1 MQVQDTS
8 FLKNEIM
15 RLKKEKDVVIL
26 AHNYEIPD
34 VQDVADF
41 TGDSLG
47 LSRLA
52 ATVPQKT
59 ILFCGVHFM
68 AETASIISPEKR
80 VLLPSLEAG
89 CSLSDSITVE
99 ELRNWKKQHPNA
111 ISVGYV
117 NTTAEIK
124 SELDFCCTSSN
135 AVNVVKSI
143 PADKEIL
150 FLPDMF
156 LGSYVAKM
164 TGRKNIHIWAGECHV
179 HAGITPEDVTKK
191 LQSMKDAEFVI
202 HPECSCTTP
211 MMYDVADGTKNV
223 GDIIT
228 SNNLIDAI
236 GTFSTRITLVYSQA
250 HPDGQQ
256 KACKDVYNDDI
267 RGKMSVIIDDLE
279 KKLSAL
285 NNESVASFEDRGQ
298 YISQLFFGTS
308 KSARKYLQQNWLIN
322 ATNKAFIN
330 SAKVSGINPNAV
342 AYGTAMAEQHMR
354 NQFFISGILAKE
366 YLPKVF
372 QIP

>member
-124 SELDFCCTSSN
+124 SELDYCCTSSN
-135 AVNVVKSI
+135 AVNVVKAI
-143 PADKEIL
+143 PEDKEIL

-164 TGRKNIHIWAGECHV
+164 TGRKNMHIWAGECHV

-191 LQSMKDAEFVI
+191 LESMKDAEFVI
-202 HPECSCTTP
+202 HPECSSTTP
-211 MMYDVADGTKNV
+211 MMYDVADGIYDDKKVSILSTEGMLNHVSKSKSKNFVVATETGILYRMKKQNPEKTFIPASEKAECEYMKMITLEKVYDALVNEKNV
-223 GDIIT
+223 IT
-228 SNNLIDAI
+228 VPKEIADKARLAID
-236 GTFSTRITLVYSQA
+236 R
-250 HPDGQQ
+250 
-256 KACKDVYNDDI
+256 
-267 RGKMSVIIDDLE
+267 MLE
-279 KKLSAL
+279 
-285 NNESVASFEDRGQ
+285 
-298 YISQLFFGTS
+298 IS
-308 KSARKYLQQNWLIN
+308 
-322 ATNKAFIN
+322 
-330 SAKVSGINPNAV
+330 
-342 AYGTAMAEQHMR
+342 
-354 NQFFISGILAKE
+354 
-366 YLPKVF
+366 
-372 QIP
+372 

>member
-1 MQVQDTS
+1 MLVQDTS

-34 VQDVADF
+34 VQDIADF

-59 ILFCGVHFM
+59 ILFCG
-68 AETASIISPEKR
+68 PEKR

-124 SELDFCCTSSN
+124 SELDYCCTSSN
-135 AVNVVKSI
+135 AVNVVKAI
-143 PADKEIL
+143 PEDKEIL

-164 TGRKNIHIWAGECHV
+164 TGRKNMHIWAGECHV

-211 MMYDVADGTKNV
+211 MMYDVADGSYDDNKVSILSTEGMLNHVSKSKSKNFV
-223 GDIIT
+223 VATETGILYRMKKE
-228 SNNLIDAI
+228 NPEK
-236 GTFSTRITLVYSQA
+236 TFIPASEKAECEYMKMITLEKVYDA
-250 HPDGQQ
+250 
-256 KACKDVYNDDI
+256 
-267 RGKMSVIIDDLE
+267 
-279 KKLSAL
+279 
-285 NNESVASFEDRGQ
+285 
-298 YISQLFFGTS
+298 
-308 KSARKYLQQNWLIN
+308 LIN
-322 ATNKAFIN
+322 ERNVITVPKKIADKARLAIDR
-330 SAKVSGINPNAV
+330 
-342 AYGTAMAEQHMR
+342 MLE
-354 NQFFISGILAKE
+354 IS
-366 YLPKVF
+366 
-372 QIP
+372 